1 MLLLELVLAVMALL
15 AAQHDG
21 LIVSAAHHG
30 GGSGAVRFA
39 NSLGSS
45 MVLQQ
50 APASAQV
57 YGEGPAGQKLQVTLQ
72 HNSAGGSVATAAAS
86 VSVTIGPDGRW
97 VAKLPPVAAA
107 IPFSDSV
114 EAYTVTAK
122 SGQSS
127 AVLEDVVFGDVIV
140 CGGQVRVHPPTLL
153 WPNSPQASD
162 CRARL
167 HYYLR
172 HLRSRTCSSASATR
186 PMRPPRLPQQ
196 MPSASRSG

>member
-1 MLLLELVLAVMALL
+1 MVLLLELVLGAMAL
-15 AAQHDG
+15 AAQHG
-21 LIVSAAHHG
+21 LIASAAH

-72 HNSAGGSVATAAAS
+72 QSSSGSVATAAAAS

-107 IPFSDSV
+107 TPFSDSV

-153 WPNSPQASD
+153 WPNSPV
-162 CRARL
+162 
-167 HYYLR
+167 
-172 HLRSRTCSSASATR
+172 
-186 PMRPPRLPQQ
+186 
-196 MPSASRSG
+196 GI

>member
-1 MLLLELVLAVMALL
+1 MFLLELVLAMMAL

>member
-1 MLLLELVLAVMALL
+1 MLLLELVLGAMAL
-15 AAQHDG
+15 AAQHG
-21 LIVSAAHHG
+21 LIVIAAH

-72 HNSAGGSVATAAAS
+72 QSASGSVGSATAAAAS

-97 VAKLPPVAAA
+97 VAKLPPIAAA
-107 IPFSDSV
+107 TPFSESI
-114 EAYTVTAK
+114 EAYTITAK

-140 CGGQVRVHPPTLL
+140 CGGQVRMH
-153 WPNSPQASD
+153 
-162 CRARL
+162 
-167 HYYLR
+167 
-172 HLRSRTCSSASATR
+172 ASANVAVAQ
-186 PMRPPRLPQQ
+186 LA
-196 MPSASRSG
+196 SLSLSLSLALSRSLSLRVCVCAGA

>member
-1 MLLLELVLAVMALL
+1 MLLLELVLAVMAL

-72 HNSAGGSVATAAAS
+72 HSAGGSVATAAAS

-140 CGGQVRVHPPTLL
+140 CGGQVRVHPPPYVAVAQL
-153 WPNSPQASD
+153 A
-162 CRARL
+162 A
-167 HYYLR
+167 
-172 HLRSRTCSSASATR
+172 
-186 PMRPPRLPQQ
+186 
-196 MPSASRSG
+196 GI